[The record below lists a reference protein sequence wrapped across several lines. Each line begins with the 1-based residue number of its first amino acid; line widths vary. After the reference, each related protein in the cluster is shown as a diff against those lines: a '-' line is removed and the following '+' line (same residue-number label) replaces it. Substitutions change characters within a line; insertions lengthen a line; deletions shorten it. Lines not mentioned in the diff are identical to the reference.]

1 MSYGIPSS
9 ALEEHAVAER
19 TILRFFCHFVVLD
32 FIVYFKLKGEFID
45 GNLALTGIV
54 LKRTCEE
61 GLWEEEP
68 RDPEGRRGSLVDPV
82 HEEVN
87 SVVEIDNP

>member
-1 MSYGIPSS
+1 
-9 ALEEHAVAER
+9 
-19 TILRFFCHFVVLD
+19 
-32 FIVYFKLKGEFID
+32 
-45 GNLALTGIV
+45 